1 MMEKV
6 QRFGSAMLAP
16 VLLFAFAGLA
26 VGIAIIAQNGE
37 LIPLAAD
44 KESAW
49 NHFWSVW
56 ESGAWTVFNQM
67 ELLFVIGLPIAL
79 AKTANARAVME
90 AAMVYLTSTTSSAPC
105 SRYGARAG
113 SRVSFRPGL
122 QHRHL

>member
-49 NHFWSVW
+49 NHFWLS
-56 ESGAWTVFNQM
+56 
-67 ELLFVIGLPIAL
+67 LIHI
-79 AKTANARAVME
+79 
-90 AAMVYLTSTTSSAPC
+90 
-105 SRYGARAG
+105 
-113 SRVSFRPGL
+113 
-122 QHRHL
+122 

>member
-1 MMEKV
+1 MVCISYTFKGVYKDALAQAGKDRPPLAPAHSIPERAYSLMMEKV

-49 NHFWSVW
+49 NHFWSV
-56 ESGAWTVFNQM
+56 
-67 ELLFVIGLPIAL
+67 
-79 AKTANARAVME
+79 
-90 AAMVYLTSTTSSAPC
+90 
-105 SRYGARAG
+105 
-113 SRVSFRPGL
+113 
-122 QHRHL
+122 